1 MLKGEALVSG
11 SSAFVPVKLEADELG
26 SEDFPLKNE

>member
-1 MLKGEALVSG
+1 LKGEALVSG
-11 SSAFVPVKLEADELG
+11 LSALAPVKLEADELD